1 LRPGRFEL
9 QIEIPA
15 PNADDR
21 REIARIYRERF
32 ALDMSDEALEHLVT
46 RTEDFADYENQLRYS
61 GDHLHAAFR
70 ALKRKEIRSGAYTVT
85 KGDIDSVLQRRTQEV
100 LVVSENELRTV
111 AYHEAGHAICAHVLP
126 HTPGVRK
133 VSIVPGEMN
142 LPALGI
148 MLQQARENKH
158 LVTREEF
165 LDHIAVTLGG
175 RIGEELALHVTGNG
189 ALNDLYQAS
198 QVARAMVEELGMG
211 ETIGIQAL
219 RVPAEGGTRRRDIG
233 DALAAKV
240 TATCKPSW
248 ARPSSAPE
256 RPSASASP
264 SSITSPACSWS
275 TRPSRIRPSPTPGR
289 RPDGRAGRRPDGRA
303 DGLTRNGAQAP
314 SPVPS
319 ARTGEGA
326 CAP

>member
-240 TATCKPSW
+240 DGDVQAILGEAEQR
-248 ARPSSAPE
+248 ARETIGE
-256 RPSASASP
+256 RLALLHHL
-264 SSITSPACSWS
+264 
-275 TRPSRIRPSPTPGR
+275 
-289 RPDGRAGRRPDGRA
+289 AGLLLEHKTLEDQALA
-303 DGLTRNGAQAP
+303 DAWQA
-314 SPVPS
+314 
-319 ARTGEGA
+319 A
-326 CAP
+326 